1 MLADMDNMY
10 QPPGGGPHDNWPTQ
24 DLGPAGGQPPR
35 PSGTRR
41 PWRWSAGIALAALLA
56 GGGAVAAAALTSS
69 PASATAQPSGQAAAL
84 NTILSSA
91 SSPGAG
97 SAAGTASASS
107 ASANSGSA
115 SSPGTAAPAAT
126 ADAAALSPT
135 GTATPATALGRCRQ
149 AAQALRTAGRRRAA
163 GLVRRA
169 CASRLVRIRGL
180 GGMHGEF
187 TFKTKSGVRTIA
199 FSRGVIQSV
208 AGGNLVVRSADNSIW
223 TWDLVS
229 STVVRQ
235 QGKKVGNSALSS
247 GEQVF
252 AGGPVVSGANDARL
266 IVIRPASAK
275 SAS

>member
-1 MLADMDNMY
+1 
-10 QPPGGGPHDNWPTQ
+10 
-24 DLGPAGGQPPR
+24 
-35 PSGTRR
+35 
-41 PWRWSAGIALAALLA
+41 
-56 GGGAVAAAALTSS
+56 
-69 PASATAQPSGQAAAL
+69 
-84 NTILSSA
+84 
-91 SSPGAG
+91 
-97 SAAGTASASS
+97 
-107 ASANSGSA
+107 
-115 SSPGTAAPAAT
+115 
-126 ADAAALSPT
+126 
-135 GTATPATALGRCRQ
+135 
-149 AAQALRTAGRRRAA
+149 
-163 GLVRRA
+163 
-169 CASRLVRIRGL
+169 
-180 GGMHGEF
+180 MHGEF